1 MNNHILIQFGYIA
14 RIIIAGFCGALIG
27 YERKNRLKEAG
38 IRTHFIVALGSALII
53 IVSKYGFN
61 DIVGTPGIGL
71 DPARVAAQV
80 VSGIG
85 FLGAG
90 LIFIRNQSVSGLTTA
105 AGIWATAGTGLAI
118 GSGLYLLG
126 IVSSI
131 IIVIVQIL
139 LHRDRK
145 WMKLPTAEQVS
156 LKISNSTDSIEYIEE
171 KFKKSNIEIINMN
184 IKRLDGDWLEIV
196 IYTKL
201 PKEYK
206 KTNLLKLFSDNPL
219 IETLEI

>member
-1 MNNHILIQFGYIA
+1 
-14 RIIIAGFCGALIG
+14 
-27 YERKNRLKEAG
+27 
-38 IRTHFIVALGSALII
+38 
-53 IVSKYGFN
+53 
-61 DIVGTPGIGL
+61 
-71 DPARVAAQV
+71 QV

-118 GSGLYLLG
+118 GSGLYLVG

-131 IIVIVQIL
+131 IIVIVQIT

-156 LKISNSTDSIEYIEE
+156 LKISNSTDSIEYIEG
-171 KFKKSNIEIINMN
+171 KFK
-184 IKRLDGDWLEIV
+184 
-196 IYTKL
+196 
-201 PKEYK
+201 
-206 KTNLLKLFSDNPL
+206 
-219 IETLEI
+219 